1 MEFTKFTD
9 DLKIIQKLGDKPNVV
24 DGLNADQMKAKFDEA
39 ALKIQEF
46 MNGTFLPE
54 LTEYA
59 NNSSSRTDD
68 LVKTVDGHTTSIES
82 IRKKLEKSVDF
93 IVDFGTSGIWS
104 WRKWS
109 SGRAECWGSVTL
121 NPTEDGTTS
130 AGASYSTINYLDL
143 PFPMNNMI
151 TTGTAQNLCTISNPT
166 SSGSQVSFRLIRP
179 GTMTPDVA
187 VKLYV
192 FGDLA

>member
-54 LTEYA
+54 L
-59 NNSSSRTDD
+59 DG

-93 IVDFGTSGIWS
+93 IVDFGTSGIWT

-109 SGRAECWGSVTL
+109 SGRAECWGSVTI
-121 NPTEDGTTS
+121 NPTEEGTTS
-130 AGASYSTINYLDL
+130 AGAAYSTINYLDL

-166 SSGSQVSFRLIRP
+166 SSGSQISFRLIRP

-192 FGDLA
+192 CGDLA